1 MGRRLFGEIARAGL
15 RFAFHS
21 WGTALEVIAAAHL
34 GICWPETVVEWLEYP
49 CYSAPRDAR
58 ACTRSRWPPKIL
70 TEPLEIDHG
79 DLIVP
84 REPGLGVT
92 VDESVIERY
101 PWIPGPWSYFRID
114 SPRRNSAGHFRSLRE
129 MGAGLR
135 RMSGDRFRYYD
146 LLVHVFVVVLLISNL
161 VGQKITAVGPFR
173 VSGAQLLFPITYI
186 FGDVFT
192 EVYGYGASRRAIWIG
207 FFASALLAVMGL
219 VAVWLPPAP
228 GWDNQAAFATVFN
241 FVPRLIAA
249 SLIAFWCG
257 EFANSFVMAKM
268 KLLTKGRYLWTR
280 TVGSTVVGQAVDTSV
295 VMVLAFGGSLTSGLI
310 ANLIVSG
317 YLGKVL
323 YEVAATP
330 LTYWIVN
337 FLKRR
342 EGVDTFDA
350 NTDFN
355 PFHGER

>member
-1 MGRRLFGEIARAGL
+1 MNWGR
-15 RFAFHS
+15 
-21 WGTALEVIAAAHL
+21 
-34 GICWPETVVEWLEYP
+34 Y
-49 CYSAPRDAR
+49 
-58 ACTRSRWPPKIL
+58 
-70 TEPLEIDHG
+70 
-79 DLIVP
+79 
-84 REPGLGVT
+84 
-92 VDESVIERY
+92 
-101 PWIPGPWSYFRID
+101 
-114 SPRRNSAGHFRSLRE
+114 
-129 MGAGLR
+129 
-135 RMSGDRFRYYD
+135 RYYD

-173 VSGAQLLFPITYI
+173 ISGAQLFFPVTYI

-219 VAVWLPPAP
+219 VVVWLPPAP
-228 GWDNQAAFATVFN
+228 GWGGQAAFAKVFE

-249 SLIAFWCG
+249 SLAAFWCG

-268 KLLTKGRYLWTR
+268 KLLTKGRHLWSR

-295 VMVLAFGGSLTSGLI
+295 LMVLAFGGSLTPALI
-310 ANLIVSG
+310 ANLVVSG

-337 FLKRR
+337 FLKRK
-342 EGVDTFDA
+342 EGVDTFDRD
-350 NTDFN
+350 TDFN
-355 PFHGER
+355 PFHSQA